1 VDGTVK
7 VVHTALWPHYPNKNV
22 FIYHQSCESLVFVF
36 QLLSFCMTVLCRH
49 FEFEADAFALRLGRA
64 PELRSALIK
73 LNSDNLGF
81 PLCDWL
87 YSMWHYSH
95 PPLLERLSALDKT
108 E

>member
-1 VDGTVK
+1 M
-7 VVHTALWPHYPNKNV
+7 LL
-22 FIYHQSCESLVFVF
+22 LVFQLLSFCVTVLSVLLLVF
-36 QLLSFCMTVLCRH
+36 QLLSFCMTVLSRH

-64 PELRSALIK
+64 PVLRRALIK

-95 PPLLERLSALDKT
+95 PPLLERLAALDKT